1 MLDLLEI
8 KYTNEDINNKRTLI
22 SSLIKEKSINIKES
36 CITILSGEDLRE
48 LFELYDD
55 IFFMSSFKKNYKG
68 KIKFSLSK
76 RMTKSAGSTVCPK
89 NISSIREE
97 DLVLEIKIGID
108 FFFNYDKISGDK
120 LVCGHKTD
128 NCFHALQLVFEHEL
142 CHVIEFMIFH
152 QSSCKKERF
161 KSLAYNIFKHTAS
174 YHGLPTQ
181 KEIAM
186 EILGI
191 KVGDNVS
198 FVFEGINRQG
208 FIYKINKRAIIMVK
222 DKNGNFMDKDR
233 NRYIKYYVPLNK
245 IIK

>member
-1 MLDLLEI
+1 MVDLFEI
-8 KYTNEDINNKRTLI
+8 KYSKESINSKRTLI
-22 SSLIKEKSINIKES
+22 SSLIKEKSINIKS
-36 CITILSGEDLRE
+36 DSIDIISSEDLRV
-48 LFELYDD
+48 LFELYDE
-55 IFFMSSFKKNYKG
+55 IFLMGWFENNYKG

-76 RMTKSAGSTVCPK
+76 RMTKSAGITVCPK
-89 NISSIREE
+89 NISNIKAEN
-97 DLVLEIKIGID
+97 LLLEIKIGID
-108 FFFNYDKISGDK
+108 FFFNYDMRSGDK
-120 LVCGHKTD
+120 FVCGYKTD
-128 NCFHALQLVFEHEL
+128 NSLHALQLVFEHEI
-142 CHVIEFMIFH
+142 CHVIEFMLFH
-152 QSSCKKERF
+152 KSSCKKERF
-161 KSLAYNIFKHTAS
+161 KSLAYNIFNHTAS

-186 EILGI
+186 ESLGI
-191 KVGDNVS
+191 KVGDKVA